1 MHYSAIIVFSRI
13 RSKYR
18 LFVSSVNSTFSFLM
32 ITEMAEIVNTA
43 IQFESFNPSEMSYQ
57 RWIQRFEGSC
67 MIFNLKE
74 EGRVPY
80 LLRYLGSAVYNN
92 LCDSLGTATSP
103 YTKTYKD
110 ITDKLTELYE
120 PESLVVAE
128 IYKFNIRKQLPGEDV
143 QSFANALVALSEKCK
158 FETYKDTALRSQFI
172 LGLSSTRVLARLL
185 ETKDLDFKT
194 AVSIARSMEL
204 SKKEVE
210 NLHSNSAAVNLL
222 QAGKKPQRSGKRS
235 QFNNK
240 NRRVNTRDND
250 DPLKCYRC
258 GGEHAA
264 NKCPRRDLYCEF
276 CKQRGHLDAVCF
288 KKNKENKQRSDTNV
302 LEVQSDDSDISE
314 IL

>member
-1 MHYSAIIVFSRI
+1 
-13 RSKYR
+13 
-18 LFVSSVNSTFSFLM
+18 
-32 ITEMAEIVNTA
+32 MAEIVNTA

-67 MIFNLKE
+67 MIFNLEE

-80 LLRYLGSAVYNN
+80 LLRYLGSAVYNS
-92 LCDSLGTATSP
+92 LCDSLGTDTSP

-172 LGLSSTRVLARLL
+172 LGLSSTRVLARLM
-185 ETKDLDFKT
+185 ETKDLDFKN

-250 DPLKCYRC
+250 DSVT
-258 GGEHAA
+258 GVVV
-264 NKCPRRDLYCEF
+264 NT
-276 CKQRGHLDAVCF
+276 Q
-288 KKNKENKQRSDTNV
+288 
-302 LEVQSDDSDISE
+302 
-314 IL
+314 